1 MNVSALAGL
10 VAYCRPGRFEVY
22 PRYSLRCPQE
32 NETCRRRCAR
42 TAHTK
47 ERILELPEAAVLE
60 TGFGATVIGVA
71 TGWLSQPQLTNRAD
85 CQRDT
90 GGGFAAGC
98 LDTMATAGFLDTVEE
113 DVRVLPHKNQ
123 RTDNDNSWVVSL
135 PTDCTPVGPRQ
146 LSPQK

>member
-1 MNVSALAGL
+1 MSSCPTAFQTARGARTANSELALYERVRVGRL

-71 TGWLSQPQLTNRAD
+71 TGWLSQP
-85 CQRDT
+85 
-90 GGGFAAGC
+90 
-98 LDTMATAGFLDTVEE
+98 
-113 DVRVLPHKNQ
+113 
-123 RTDNDNSWVVSL
+123 S
-135 PTDCTPVGPRQ
+135 
-146 LSPQK
+146 